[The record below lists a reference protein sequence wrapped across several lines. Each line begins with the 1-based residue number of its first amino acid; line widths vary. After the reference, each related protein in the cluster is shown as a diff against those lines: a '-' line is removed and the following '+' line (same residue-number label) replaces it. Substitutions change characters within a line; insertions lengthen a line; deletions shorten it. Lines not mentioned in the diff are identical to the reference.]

1 MLHKCHYR
9 VDLRIRMVET
19 EYKGIKTMV
28 PISSF
33 TSITELD
40 VWDEDYRNGWVYVAE
55 DDYEE
60 MTTQ

>member
-1 MLHKCHYR
+1 MLHKCNYR

-19 EYKGIKTMV
+19 EYKGIKAMV
-28 PISSF
+28 SMASF

-40 VWDEDYRNGWVYVAE
+40 VWDEDYRKGWVYVAE